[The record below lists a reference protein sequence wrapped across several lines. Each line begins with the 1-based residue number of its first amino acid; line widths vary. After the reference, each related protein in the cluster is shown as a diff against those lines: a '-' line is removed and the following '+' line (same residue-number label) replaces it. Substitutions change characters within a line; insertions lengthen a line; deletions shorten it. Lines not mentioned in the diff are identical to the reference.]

1 MEERERSRSPSRR
14 ASRVEQVVG
23 RWLRRSRDSISRERK
38 SSDSKSGGASGSGH
52 QNAPVRV
59 TVQIQRDPL
68 LGSHGFTVAD
78 QLPLLVRDVT
88 AGGPADGKL
97 FPGDQVL
104 KINNIVTE
112 DLSSEQAAE
121 IIRELE
127 DSVNVTVLRHSMGPK
142 SSFMTAEKRAR
153 LRTNPV
159 KVRFAEEVVVNGHA
173 QGNSMLFLP
182 NVLKVYLENGQTKA
196 FRFEATTTVK
206 DIVLTLK
213 EKLSIRCI
221 RHFALV
227 LDQQYSNSRLL
238 LLHEEELIQQV
249 VQRKDSHDY
258 RCVFRVSFLPRDPMD
273 LLQEDPVAFE
283 YLYLQS
289 VSDVLR
295 ERFAVEMKCNTAL
308 CLAALHMQ
316 ERLHSCGQTHRASV
330 KSITKDWGIDN
341 FISPTLLRNMRE
353 KDLRKAIS
361 YHMKKTQS
369 LLEPKQKMISAA
381 QARLNYL
388 TQLGELQ
395 SYGGKFFTAT
405 MMFQDRESMVN
416 LLVGAKYGISQVIN
430 HKLNLVATLI
440 EFNSISRVELMPES
454 DKVSL
459 VKIYLPDAKP
469 MVLLMESVAAKDLS
483 CLVTGYC
490 RLLEPEQP
498 SSSSADQPKAQRVSA
513 EEGYVSPRCSDSDVP
528 VEVDPSANVVADLP
542 FPGNDTG
549 AALLIAEEKPK
560 EEEEEEE
567 NAEVGRAEDTPAAV
581 TGMDEMDE
589 VRITEDLLLELSD
602 WCYTDSRIDASFS
615 SDSMEALVEDGLV
628 PRALGGLANHP
639 EEPRSHLLNV
649 PAQQEMKELA
659 AAPEVVF
666 LEDVTPETAAPE
678 TFAPETF
685 APETVAPEAVA
696 PEVVPLEDVAMETV
710 APETVALEAVAPET
724 VALEDVAPETVAP
737 EAVALEVVAL
747 ESTAPHATKIDNE
760 ENAFLCFADLSRMA
774 DCLPSPPEASEEE
787 EEQFGSGLPPLTDRP
802 FTFGRNSPQHC
813 YNVCSEATPNSACCL
828 PKPQPHCTQEEEE
841 EEEKEEEEEEE
852 QDPPNNSNPAPTL
865 QDPPGFG
872 DSSSEDEF
880 FDASDRFTSP
890 VPVEETT
897 SEDYRDADSTTGT
910 WDLEDGES
918 GEREEERG
926 REGREERRETE
937 PGSSCFGKRCRKRR
951 SFMEAGF
958 TSQASSTELD
968 EPMGEEGQPCPEG
981 GEASDQRPR
990 STVTSPNNPEGEP
1003 APVESNPILNCDPCL
1018 VGPHPGDNVVSSEAK
1033 QLPSSVMEMELDTA
1047 EYTLVTG
1054 LLPGASLSIL
1064 TACTK
1069 VETENRQNLGSE
1081 GEENGEGS
1089 CATYP
1094 VDPPDFPR
1102 SDPDQGDSAIR
1113 DTEKDKPGALLNE
1126 EHDPGPQLGCPG
1138 QQILPRSHSLEDA
1151 VGGLSLAKTVPP
1163 PLPESLPPHSS
1174 VPIIPSPEEAEI
1186 NANEVYL
1193 EGTSP
1198 ILTLNSPR
1206 NNNCLALLMNN
1217 GVSLSCENLLPSE
1230 KEASGTSSV
1239 AAMVGVG
1246 GPTKEPRVFDL
1257 QSCAAGLVGR
1267 LSTSTLRGKI
1277 QRLPWYLSRTIEP
1290 LVNHNSNYSAPSS
1303 ETSQGTTEVTAAV
1316 EDNVKFVEEVLME
1329 VSQVPKETV
1338 AHPKVATEVV
1348 TSPQNGGQGP
1358 APQTGERK
1366 ESHQPTDCHTAARTG
1381 EAWLA
1386 NWRCGALERCASEQ
1400 PHPWPRG
1407 SASFG
1412 CGPTSALGCP
1422 SELEETRGHREPCG
1436 CQTVYANCFSGQLD
1450 GGGFDEDLTAHGFPR
1465 RTQGSE
1471 GAPLKATPPPLS
1483 SPSSSPSFTTD
1494 ILPPSSAPELS
1505 PQPSPL
1511 KSPNG
1516 FPPKSLEDTLD
1527 QLCGRRY
1534 RSPDGFALLQRDVG
1548 ELLGLLHATHGPG
1561 TPHRRGAC
1569 ETVLSDSGLILHA
1582 EGRRLILGC
1591 QQATRECQAP
1601 EEMLQ
1606 CLSEGFHA
1614 LVRLA
1619 GACLRS
1625 SRCGGCEQR
1634 RAKALGGLRE
1644 VAGAYGEFAWAA
1656 ERAAVMDGSREVSVK
1671 RLSRQCAAL
1680 IAAMVSL
1687 TQLFCTISI
1696 V

>member
-97 FPGDQVL
+97 LPGDQVL
-104 KINNIVTE
+104 KINNIATE
-112 DLSSEQAAE
+112 DLSSEQAAG

-127 DSVNVTVLRHSMGPK
+127 DSVTVTVLRHSMGPK

-196 FRFEATTTVK
+196 FKFEATTTVK

-238 LLHEEELIQQV
+238 LLHEEELIHQV

-258 RCVFRVSFLPRDPMD
+258 RCVFRVSFLPRDPLD

-316 ERLHSCGQTHRASV
+316 ERLHSCGQTHRPSV

-395 SYGGKFFTAT
+395 SYGGKFYTAT

-454 DKVSL
+454 EKVSL
-459 VKIYLPDAKP
+459 VKIYLPDVKP
-469 MVLLMESVAAKDLS
+469 MILLMESMAAKDLS

-498 SSSSADQPKAQRVSA
+498 ASSSADHPKAQRVSA
-513 EEGYVSPRCSDSDVP
+513 EEGYVSQRCSASDVP
-528 VEVDPSANVVADLP
+528 AEVDPSANALGDLH

-549 AALLIAEEKPK
+549 AAPLSEEEKPK
-560 EEEEEEE
+560 EEEEEEK
-567 NAEVGRAEDTPAAV
+567 NAEEGRGEDTPAAV
-581 TGMDEMDE
+581 TGTDEMDE

-628 PRALGGLANHP
+628 PCALSGLANHP
-639 EEPRSHLLNV
+639 EEPRSYLLNV
-649 PAQQEMKELA
+649 PAQQEMKELVVAPEVGSPEVVSLEDVA
-659 AAPEVVF
+659 AETVAPETIAPETVTPESVAPETVAPEVVS
-666 LEDVTPETAAPE
+666 LED
-678 TFAPETF
+678 FAPETV
-685 APETVAPEAVA
+685 ALEAVALETVALETVAPEAVA
-696 PEVVPLEDVAMETV
+696 PEA
-710 APETVALEAVAPET
+710 VAL
-724 VALEDVAPETVAP
+724 
-737 EAVALEVVAL
+737 EAVALEVVAP
-747 ESTAPHATKIDNE
+747 ESIAPHATKIDNE

-787 EEQFGSGLPPLTDRP
+787 EEEQLGSGLPPLTDRA

-813 YNVCSEATPNSACCL
+813 YNVCSEATANSACCL
-828 PKPQPHCTQEEEE
+828 PKPQPHCSQEEEE
-841 EEEKEEEEEEE
+841 EEGKEVEEEE
-852 QDPPNNSNPAPTL
+852 QNPPNDSNKAPVL
-865 QDPPGFG
+865 QAPPGFG

-880 FDASDRFTSP
+880 FDASDRFTPP

-910 WDLEDGES
+910 WGLEDGE
-918 GEREEERG
+918 GEEERG
-926 REGREERRETE
+926 REGTEELRETE
-937 PGSSCFGKRCRKRR
+937 PGPSRYGEKCRKQR
-951 SFMEAGF
+951 SFVETSF
-958 TSQASSTELD
+958 TPRASPTELD
-968 EPMGEEGQPCPEG
+968 EPMCEEGQPCPDGG
-981 GEASDQRPR
+981 GEASDQRP
-990 STVTSPNNPEGEP
+990 SPAATSPNRPEGEP
-1003 APVESNPILNCDPCL
+1003 APVESNPILNCEPCS
-1018 VGPHPGDNVVSSEAK
+1018 VRPYPGESMGFNEAK
-1033 QLPSSVMEMELDTA
+1033 RQSPSVTEMELDTA

-1064 TACTK
+1064 TACPK
-1069 VETENRQNLGSE
+1069 AETENRQNLGSK
-1081 GEENGEGS
+1081 GEENREGH
-1089 CATYP
+1089 CASHP
-1094 VDPPDFPR
+1094 ADPPDFLL
-1102 SDPDQGDSAIR
+1102 SGPDQGDSAIK
-1113 DTEKDKPGALLNE
+1113 DVVKDKPGALLD
-1126 EHDPGPQLGCPG
+1126 EHDPGPW
-1138 QQILPRSHSLEDA
+1138 
-1151 VGGLSLAKTVPP
+1151 
-1163 PLPESLPPHSS
+1163 
-1174 VPIIPSPEEAEI
+1174 
-1186 NANEVYL
+1186 
-1193 EGTSP
+1193 
-1198 ILTLNSPR
+1198 

-1217 GVSLSCENLLPSE
+1217 GVSLSCENLLPTE
-1230 KEASGTSSV
+1230 KGDSGTTSV
-1239 AAMVGVG
+1239 APMVGVG

-1257 QSCAAGLVGR
+1257 QSCASGLVGR

-1290 LVNHNSNYSAPSS
+1290 LVNHNSNYSTPSS
-1303 ETSQGTTEVTAAV
+1303 ETSQATTEVTETV
-1316 EDNVKFVEEVLME
+1316 EDNVKFAEEVLME

-1338 AHPKVATEVV
+1338 ALPKVATEVI

-1366 ESHQPTDCHTAARTG
+1366 ESQPTDCCTAARTG

-1386 NWRCGALERCASEQ
+1386 NRGCGALERCASEQ

-1422 SELEETRGHREPCG
+1422 SELEETRAHREACG
-1436 CQTVYANCFSGQLD
+1436 CQTVYVNCFSGQLD
-1450 GGGFDEDLTAHGFPR
+1450 GGGFDEELTAHGFPR

-1471 GAPLKATPPPLS
+1471 GGPLAATPPPLS
-1483 SPSSSPSFTTD
+1483 SSSSSPSFPAD
-1494 ILPPSSAPELS
+1494 ILPPSSAPEPS
-1505 PQPSPL
+1505 PRPSPL

-1516 FPPKSLEDTLD
+1516 FPPKPLQDTLD

-1548 ELLGLLHATHGPG
+1548 ELLGLLHAARGPG
-1561 TPHRRGAC
+1561 APHRRDAC
-1569 ETVLSDSGLILHA
+1569 ETALSDSGLVLHA

-1601 EEMLQ
+1601 EEMLR
-1606 CLSEGFHA
+1606 CLSEGFRA

-1625 SRCGGCEQR
+1625 SRCAGCEER

-1644 VAGAYGEFAWAA
+1644 VAGAYGEFARAA
-1656 ERAAVMDGSREVSVK
+1656 ERAAVADGSREVSVK
-1671 RLSRQCAAL
+1671 WLSKQCAAL

-1687 TQLFCTISI
+1687 TQLFCTISN